1 MKLTI
6 NRKQFSEQ
14 LQTAFGVAS
23 RGKDVFASVKVIVC
37 KVEGRYAIHASNNEI
52 GMVLKGQ
59 PVSLAAGQCLLPP
72 KALSIL
78 KESSDEELTIEA
90 TSTEVKIEGRSARFS
105 LPSKDPAEF
114 PSVKELT
121 EGCQFDLPA
130 EGLRRIASQVAY
142 AVDEDSTRYQLGGV
156 LFSVDE
162 NRLDVVATDGRRMAR
177 LSLDTTCDKT
187 ASGIVP
193 AKALRTV
200 TSTLGDGV
208 CTITLASN
216 RAMFRSDSASL
227 VVPLV
232 EGRYPNWQAVIP
244 VDADPVP
251 ILAGPWFSV
260 VKQASV
266 VAPDDSRGITMSIKN
281 GTLSMSART
290 ADIGSSQVSMPVAD
304 GIEIETTVDWRFLA
318 DVLRSIDPTQTVDLH
333 FAGSGRPVKLVAGT
347 LTAVIMP
354 MEKR

>member
-6 NRKQFSEQ
+6 NRKQFSDH
-14 LQTAFGVAS
+14 LQSAFAVAS
-23 RGKDVFASVKVIVC
+23 KAQKDVLGSVKLIAVPD
-37 KVEGRYAIHASNNEI
+37 GYDLHASNGELGLI
-52 GMVLKGQ
+52 VKGEPIQ
-59 PVSLAAGQCLLPP
+59 RTDGQCLLPNRV
-72 KALSIL
+72 LSIL
-78 KESSDEELTIEA
+78 RESNEEDLTIEA
-90 TSTEVKIEGRSARFS
+90 TDREVLIYGDSARFS
-105 LPSKDPAEF
+105 LPSQDPAEF
-114 PSVKELT
+114 PSVKELD
-121 EGCQFDLPA
+121 EGVQFDLA
-130 EGLRRIASQVAY
+130 CDAVRRIASQVGY
-142 AVDEDSTRYQLGGV
+142 AVDETSTRYQLGGV
-156 LFSVDE
+156 LFSVGED
-162 NRLDVVATDGRRMAR
+162 RIDAVATDGRRMAR
-177 LSLDTTCDKT
+177 LALDTTCDKT

-193 AKALRTV
+193 SKALRTV
-200 TSTLGDGV
+200 TSALGDGV

-216 RAMFRSDSASL
+216 KAMFRSDSASL

-232 EGRYPNWQAVIP
+232 EGRYPNWQTVIP
-244 VDADPVP
+244 ADADPVR

-318 DVLRSIDPTQTVDLH
+318 DVLRSIEPTQTVDLH
-333 FAGSGRPVKLVAGT
+333 FAGSGRPVKLVAGQ

>member
-6 NRKQFSEQ
+6 NRRQFSEH
-14 LQTAFGVAS
+14 LQSAFAVAS
-23 RGKDVFASVKVIVC
+23 KAQKDVLGSVKLIAVPD
-37 KVEGRYAIHASNNEI
+37 GYDLHASNGELGLI
-52 GMVLKGQ
+52 VKGEPIQ
-59 PVSLAAGQCLLPP
+59 RTDGQCLLPNRV
-72 KALSIL
+72 LSIL
-78 KESSDEELTIEA
+78 RESNEEDLTIEA
-90 TSTEVKIEGRSARFS
+90 TDREVLIYGDSARFS
-105 LPSKDPAEF
+105 LPSQDPAEF
-114 PSVKELT
+114 PSVKELD
-121 EGCQFDLPA
+121 EGVQFDLA
-130 EGLRRIASQVAY
+130 CDAVRRIASQVGY
-142 AVDEDSTRYQLGGV
+142 AVDETSTRYQLGGV
-156 LFSVDE
+156 LLSVGED
-162 NRLDVVATDGRRMAR
+162 RLDAVATDGRRMAR
-177 LSLDTTCDKT
+177 LSLDTSCDKT

-193 AKALRTV
+193 AKSLRTV

-216 RAMFRSDSASL
+216 KAMFRSDSASL

-232 EGRYPNWQAVIP
+232 GGRYPNWQAVIP
-244 VDADPVP
+244 VDSDPVP

-266 VAPDDSRGITMSIKN
+266 VAPDDSRGITMSIKD

-333 FAGSGRPVKLVAGT
+333 FAGSGRPVKLVAAN

>member
-1 MKLTI
+1 MKITI
-6 NRKQFSEQ
+6 NRKQFSEH
-14 LQTAFGVAS
+14 LQSAFAVAS
-23 RGKDVFASVKVIVC
+23 KATKDVLGSVKLIAVPD
-37 KVEGRYAIHASNNEI
+37 GYDLHASNGELGLI
-52 GMVLKGQ
+52 VKGKPIQ
-59 PVSLAAGQCLLPP
+59 RTDGQCLLPSRV
-72 KALSIL
+72 LSIL
-78 KESSDEELTIEA
+78 RESNEEDFTIEA
-90 TSTEVKIEGRSARFS
+90 TDREVLIYGDSARFS
-105 LPSKDPAEF
+105 LPSQDPAEF
-114 PSVKELT
+114 PSVNELD
-121 EGCQFDLPA
+121 EGVQFDLA
-130 EGLRRIASQVAY
+130 CDAVRRIASQVAY
-142 AVDEDSTRYQLGGV
+142 AVDETSTRYQLGGV
-156 LFSVDE
+156 LFSVGAD
-162 NRLDVVATDGRRMAR
+162 RLDAVATDGRRMAR
-177 LSLDTTCDKT
+177 LALDTSCDKA

-232 EGRYPNWQAVIP
+232 EGRYPNWQTVIP
-244 VDADPVP
+244 PDADPIAIP
-251 ILAGPWFSV
+251 AGPWFSV

-266 VAPDDSRGITMSIKN
+266 VAPDDSRGITMSIKD

-333 FAGSGRPVKLVAGT
+333 FAGSGRPVKLVAAN